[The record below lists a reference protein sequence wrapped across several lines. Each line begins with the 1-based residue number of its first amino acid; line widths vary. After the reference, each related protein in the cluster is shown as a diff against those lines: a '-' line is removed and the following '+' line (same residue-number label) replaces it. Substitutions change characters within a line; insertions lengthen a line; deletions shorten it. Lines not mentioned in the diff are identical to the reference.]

1 LWLHILLQA
10 SCKTAMETV
19 PFCFRNQSKSLAQSI
34 TSSYTG
40 NSFTLYSLYSLLQI
54 TTATCAFQKSPT
66 KLPAQRQPQHLQRR
80 KKLFVSRL
88 LYHWHQK
95 LQEFQCTHKE
105 KNKTTTCFAS
115 LLTTRKKVC
124 KSEEACHR
132 DLIASSYKKSITKQ
146 KVSLSYEK
154 PGPQYYS
161 APLNIPWTPSQSQIC
176 VGDGHLHSIRYSTYH
191 CYPNKFTPWDLVMVR
206 RLGMNL

>member
-19 PFCFRNQSKSLAQSI
+19 PFCFRNQSKSLAQPI
-34 TSSYTG
+34 TSPHTG
-40 NSFTLYSLYSLLQI
+40 NSHSTLSLH
-54 TTATCAFQKSPT
+54 SPT
-66 KLPAQRQPQHLQRR
+66 DYYCCSCLSKISYKTASAKATSASPKKVKIVCFQTSISLTPEAYKSFNVPIR
-80 KKLFVSRL
+80 KRI
-88 LYHWHQK
+88 K
-95 LQEFQCTHKE
+95 LQP
-105 KNKTTTCFAS
+105 AS
-115 LLTTRKKVC
+115 QVLTTRIFFC

-154 PGPQYYS
+154 PGSQYYS
-161 APLNIPWTPSQSQIC
+161 APLNIPWSPSQSQIC

-191 CYPNKFTPWDLVMVR
+191 CYTNKFTPWDLVTVR
-206 RLGMNL
+206 RLGMKL